1 MKVRSRWVDL
11 PRLKSRFTVLILTV
25 LLIFTVLLLRLWFL
39 QIISSDRYQLLSEK
53 NRIRYLP
60 VAAERGPI
68 YDRYGELLVDNRPGF
83 TIAAL
88 RQEVDDSEEMV
99 KRLSGYL
106 GIDEET
112 LAENWRKGRSLPRYR
127 PVPLAMDVDRDAV
140 ERVQENAINLP
151 GVLTLVTP
159 VRSYPYGELGAH
171 LLGYLGEITEEELTS
186 PQFSDYRG
194 TDFVGKSGLEKY
206 LEKYLRGQEGERLLE
221 VDVKGKG
228 LRTIKNLESRPGLK
242 VFLTLDK
249 QMQQAAET
257 AFGDQAGAAV
267 AIDVKTGAILA
278 LTSKPSFDP
287 AFFARGITGDEWLAL
302 LQNDRHPLTNKALKG
317 QYPPGSTFKLVSAL
331 AALRSGLVS
340 PDFSVDCKG
349 KIEVGNREFRCWK
362 KRGHGET
369 DLKKAVRE
377 SCDVWFYEAGLK
389 IGIDRIAEM
398 SRELGLDSVGGYRPD
413 NERGGLIPD
422 SAWKKRRFNDRWYE
436 GETVI
441 AAIGQG
447 FVLTTPMQLAIMTAA
462 VANGGKVMRP
472 YVVDRIEDFDGEVV
486 MHQADE
492 QISVAQLGEEELN
505 ILREG
510 LEAVV
515 NEPHGTGWASRLP
528 DITVAGK
535 TGTAQVIRLK
545 ADDEEEDEE
554 EEIKY
559 KHRDHGLFVS
569 YAPAENPEVA
579 VAVIVEHGE
588 HGSTAAAPISR
599 EILGTYFGIDMVE
612 LKNREWKWKVAA
624 ARKRAEKEKLAQLEK
639 EQAAELERMAE
650 EEEKRKLEAK
660 LKAVRDRAE
669 RIRDERRKA
678 AQQQGAAE

>member
-413 NERGGLIPD
+413 SERGGLIPD

-535 TGTAQVIRLK
+535 TGTAQVIRMK
-545 ADDEEEDEE
+545 ADDEEEEEE